1 MVQTVEFAC
10 YAGNL
15 ASISG
20 SARSPGERKDYAFK
34 WASQVAQVFLP
45 GEFHGQRVLMGL
57 QSMES
62 QRVDTTDRLTQT
74 YFVQILNF
82 TESSPYYI

>member
-57 QSMES
+57 QSRGLQEL
-62 QRVDTTDRLTQT
+62 DTT
-74 YFVQILNF
+74 
-82 TESSPYYI
+82 E